1 MTETPKLNLRQKLV
15 EVYKRVDHVEKAGY
29 NEKQRY
35 GFVRAADVLRAIRN
49 AFADLGI
56 YAETNYDLLGVYD
69 IKTNSGGVM
78 HTATV
83 KATIKLYDT
92 ESDETKTISGL
103 GDGADGGDKGVYKAM
118 TGATKNALRNGTLL
132 PDEADPEADESVDN
146 ATSGQYRAQNDPP
159 DFQDAR
165 HAAPNPLPTP
175 RAQKPAERAPAPQ
188 EAPLPSP
195 PPPVPAVEPVYGL
208 DAATVQATTAPEHG
222 DAWEGPDSPMPTEEE
237 LTAYRTK
244 FKNLGDDLSA
254 NGKLTASKGLP
265 ITRKLLVF
273 LLHITKATDATIITK
288 AQWED
293 FFDRVERAKALETGL
308 VGLGKLVNKIN
319 GIEKK

>member
-146 ATSGQYRAQNDPP
+146 ATSG
-159 DFQDAR
+159 
-165 HAAPNPLPTP
+165 H
-175 RAQKPAERAPAPQ
+175 
-188 EAPLPSP
+188 
-195 PPPVPAVEPVYGL
+195 
-208 DAATVQATTAPEHG
+208 TAPRMTRPTSKTPATRLRTHCRPRGSETRG
-222 DAWEGPDSPMPTEEE
+222 KGSSTPGSPF
-237 LTAYRTK
+237 TAP
-244 FKNLGDDLSA
+244 S
-254 NGKLTASKGLP
+254 TACSCC
-265 ITRKLLVF
+265 
-273 LLHITKATDATIITK
+273 
-288 AQWED
+288 
-293 FFDRVERAKALETGL
+293 
-308 VGLGKLVNKIN
+308 
-319 GIEKK
+319 